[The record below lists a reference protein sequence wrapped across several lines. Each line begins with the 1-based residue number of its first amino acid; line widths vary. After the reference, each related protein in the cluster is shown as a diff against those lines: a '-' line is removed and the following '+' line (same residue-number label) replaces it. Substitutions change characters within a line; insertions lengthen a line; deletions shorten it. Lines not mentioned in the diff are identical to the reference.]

1 MTSKTLNYWGYLL
14 TVGLLGVTAAQ
25 AQPGFGGF
33 GGGGGGN
40 NTSTRARNTT
50 YPTSTDIGQARITYD
65 PETRSVI
72 VVSDDET
79 AAHIKEVVTQL
90 DRPSPQVL
98 IKVVFLEVTYNK
110 GSDIGVSLNYTKN
123 LGNLFP
129 GTAPSPGGD
138 SSAKTL
144 FDGMT
149 GLSSGAGTI
158 NLIAKDLN
166 ATLTAIAEAG
176 KVEVLSRPSILA
188 RNNQQATITVGQQ
201 VPLIS
206 GVTYDNFGNQRNAVT
221 YEDVGIILTVT
232 PFITSDGMV
241 EMVLAPEISSLS
253 ESSVSLGLSTNG
265 TSVATAPIINIRSAD
280 TVVVTPD
287 QQTVVIGGLMSTR
300 KGENVSK
307 IPLLG
312 DIPILGAAFRRKV
325 KTNEK
330 TELMIF
336 LTPTIVPDPR
346 TLAMM
351 TKEERKNSQVPP
363 SAFTD
368 EELNRYLDQKP
379 EPPEEKYKFSEPPPY
394 KKK

>member
-1 MTSKTLNYWGYLL
+1 MTSKKLNYWGTLL
-14 TVGLLGVTAAQ
+14 GVGLLAVTAAQ
-25 AQPGFGGF
+25 AQQGFGGF
-33 GGGGGGN
+33 GGGGG
-40 NTSTRARNTT
+40 NTTTSRARNTT

-79 AAHIKEVVTQL
+79 AAHIKEVVTNL
-90 DRPSPQVL
+90 DRPTPQVL

-110 GSDIGVSLNYTKN
+110 GSDIGLSGGYTN
-123 LGNLFP
+123 NIFP
-129 GTAPSPGGD
+129 GTLKNFGYDQG
-138 SSAKTL
+138 
-144 FDGMT
+144 FDGLT
-149 GLSSGAGTI
+149 GLASGAGLVTV
-158 NLIAKDLN
+158 IAKDLSV
-166 ATLTAIAEAG
+166 TLRAIAEAG

-232 PFITSDGMV
+232 PFITSDGMI

-300 KGENVSK
+300 KGESVSK

-312 DIPILGAAFRRKV
+312 DIPVLGAAFRRKV

-336 LTPTIVPDPR
+336 LTPTIVQDPR
-346 TLAMM
+346 TLAALSR
-351 TKEERKNSQVPP
+351 EEQQQSQVPK
-363 SAFTD
+363 SAFT
-368 EELNRYLDQKP
+368 ESELDRYLDQKKA
-379 EPPEEKYKFSEPPPY
+379 PPEEKYKFSEPPPY
-394 KKK
+394 KKQ